1 MTHILIGENSS
12 GKTKTLY
19 DKIQGLPMQRV
30 VTNLEEYQIIL
41 IKREYICG

>member
-30 VTNLEEYQIIL
+30 VTNLEEY
-41 IKREYICG
+41 R